1 MRYLISIFFL
11 LSIISCGHVETH
23 KDYYKSE
30 ETRHIQHKEMMA
42 AVAHAQAEIHK
53 QTIEYAAA
61 HPLVVITNKD
71 GSSITVNQ
79 AVPQMNTTEL
89 ERIPMST
96 AAVQPRE
103 APGERFLMKLTD
115 NAMMFGIGWLFGDMV
130 KTGYENAGH
139 NTTTTA
145 GGSISTSNT
154 NVGGDVSIPTTSTT
168 TTETI
173 TGSAPV
179 ESWPVE

>member
-1 MRYLISIFFL
+1 MRYLISILFL

-61 HPLVVITNKD
+61 HPLVQIINPD
-71 GSSITVNQ
+71 GTSITVNQ
-79 AVPQMNTTEL
+79 AVPQMNTANL

-96 AAVQPRE
+96 AAIQPRE

-115 NAMMFGIGWLFGDMV
+115 NAMVFGLGWIFGDTI
-130 KTGYENAGH
+130 KTGFENSGN
-139 NTTTTA
+139 NTTTSA
-145 GGSISTSNT
+145 GGSISTT
-154 NVGGDVSIPTTSTT
+154 NVGGDVSIPTTTT
-168 TTETI
+168 TTTNTETM
-173 TGSAPV
+173 TGSVPT
-179 ESWPVE
+179 ESWPAE

>member
-115 NAMMFGIGWLFGDMV
+115 NAMMFGIGWIFGDTI
-130 KTGYENAGH
+130 KTGYEQAGH

-145 GGSISTSNT
+145 SGSISNT
-154 NVGGDVSIPTTSTT
+154 NVGGDVSIPTTTT
-168 TTETI
+168 TNTETI

-179 ESWPVE
+179 ESWPTE